1 MEQTKKYTVI
11 TGASSGI
18 GYETAKAFAARG
30 KNPVI
35 VARRKE
41 NLERLKDEIQEAFP
55 SVDVV
60 VRVSDLSVPE
70 NAHRLYAE
78 LKNFHL
84 ETWINNAGFGNY
96 DGVAEQNL
104 EKIEKMLRLNVE
116 APTILST
123 LFVRD
128 YKDVPGTQLI
138 NVSSCG
144 GYAVVPPA
152 VTYCATK
159 FYVSAF
165 TEGLARELIESGAK
179 MRAKVFAPAA
189 TATEF
194 GKRAND
200 TGQSVQNLPQKP
212 SGGGILTEALRQRP
226 HARTGEPRN
235 FQIRSA
241 PADVSVFE
249 QFRAQSETRKVNS
262 ERRAR
267 RSRGLFKKKR
277 SRRKK
282 FRGNASGN
290 EGERQYARSFVVS

>member
-1 MEQTKKYTVI
+1 MPYNFSESKTKEAQMEQTRKYTVI

-78 LKNFHL
+78 LKNFQL

-189 TATEF
+189 TETEF

-200 TGQSVQNLPQKP
+200 TETFDYDKAFRIYHKSRQAAEFLLKLYDSDRTLGLVNRETFKFDLLPPMFPYSNNSAHNQK
-212 SGGGILTEALRQRP
+212 LE
-226 HARTGEPRN
+226 
-235 FQIRSA
+235 
-241 PADVSVFE
+241 
-249 QFRAQSETRKVNS
+249 K
-262 ERRAR
+262 
-267 RSRGLFKKKR
+267 
-277 SRRKK
+277 
-282 FRGNASGN
+282 
-290 EGERQYARSFVVS
+290 